1 MHGPPAGRSADV
13 NDPRLSEKQRSTNKS
28 VIFRVGANPE
38 PDETVVVFDGN
49 RSVAQTYPR

>member
-1 MHGPPAGRSADV
+1 VHGPPAGRSADV
-13 NDPRLSEKQRSTNKS
+13 NDPRLSEKKRSTNKS

-38 PDETVVVFDGN
+38 PDETVVVFDGK

>member
-13 NDPRLSEKQRSTNKS
+13 NDPRLSEKQHSTNKS

-38 PDETVVVFDGN
+38 PDEIVVVFDGK